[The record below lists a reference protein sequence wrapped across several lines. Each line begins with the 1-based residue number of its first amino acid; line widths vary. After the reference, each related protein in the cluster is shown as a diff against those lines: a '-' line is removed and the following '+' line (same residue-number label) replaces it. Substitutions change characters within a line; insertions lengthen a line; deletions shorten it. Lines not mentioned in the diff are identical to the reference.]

1 MDLHHYFFREMMDE
15 DGPTIADTFYQEIF
29 QGPDGKPALQPDTS
43 KSAQA
48 LHIAIKKLRSN
59 NIPFHRWVPFIHMG
73 KCN

>member
-1 MDLHHYFFREMMDE
+1 MDG
-15 DGPTIADTFYQEIF
+15 DGPIIVDTFYEEIF
-29 QGPDGKPALQPDTS
+29 RGPDGKPALEPDTG

-59 NIPFHRWVPFIHMG
+59 NVPFHRWVPFIHMG

>member
-1 MDLHHYFFREMMDE
+1 MMDE
-15 DGPTIADTFYQEIF
+15 DGPTIADTFYEEIF

-48 LHIAIKKLRSN
+48 IHVAIKKLRSSN
-59 NIPFHRWVPFIHMG
+59 APFHRWVPFIHMG

>member
-1 MDLHHYFFREMMDE
+1 MDE
-15 DGPTIADTFYQEIF
+15 DGPTIADTFYKEIF
-29 QGPDGKPALQPDTS
+29 QGPDEKPALQPDTS

-48 LHIAIKKLRSN
+48 LHVAIKKLCSN

>member
-1 MDLHHYFFREMMDE
+1 MDK
-15 DGPTIADTFYQEIF
+15 DGPTIADTFYAEIF

-48 LHIAIKKLRSN
+48 IHIAIKKLRSKN
-59 NIPFHRWVPFIHMG
+59 VPFHRWVPFIHMG